1 MPSPIFL
8 ASPFPNYIILFV
20 LLGFLPLRGL
30 GKFLTRP
37 VLLEALSDLL
47 FFCMALG
54 CLLLFPRSNGMF
66 RSFAAFNSC
75 LQVLLSVLY
84 QS

>member
-54 CLLLFPRSNGMF
+54 CLLLFPWE
-66 RSFAAFNSC
+66 
-75 LQVLLSVLY
+75 QWDV
-84 QS
+84 